1 MTLEPQA
8 GLAEV
13 LLVVA
18 VSSLFSIGGG
28 NGPLAVIQDRWV
40 ATGLLAP
47 PLFAWAIA
55 LGHLSPGPK
64 SGFLAGIG
72 YYMAGLPGA
81 LAAVLGIVLPTWLAC
96 AGVSRSFRRL
106 EPVIRRASLPA
117 SFVVAGMIAA
127 AAWDLAGPLE
137 PTIPDMLGIG
147 VAAALVGWRNVEP
160 ALVVLGA
167 AGLGLAWWALA
178 L

>member
-1 MTLEPQA
+1 MTPEPQV

-13 LLVVA
+13 LIVVA
-18 VSSLFSIGGG
+18 LSSLFSIGGG
-28 NGPLAVIQDRWV
+28 NGPLAIIQDRWV
-40 ATGLLAP
+40 ATGLLTP

-81 LAAVLGIVLPTWLAC
+81 VAAVVGIILPTCLAC
-96 AGVSRSFRRL
+96 VGVSRAFRRL

-117 SFVVAGMIAA
+117 AFVVAGMITA
-127 AAWDLAGPLE
+127 AAWELARPMELSAIE
-137 PTIPDMLGIG
+137 ILGVIL
-147 VAAALVGWRNVEP
+147 VAVLTGWRNAEP
-160 ALVVLGA
+160 AFVVLGA
-167 AGLGLAWWALA
+167 AGLGLFGWFLP

>member
-1 MTLEPQA
+1 MTPEHQP
-8 GLAEV
+8 GLTEV

-18 VSSLFSIGGG
+18 FSSLFSIGGG
-28 NGPLAVIQDRWV
+28 NGPLAIIQDRWV

-72 YYMAGLPGA
+72 YYMAGWPGA

-106 EPVIRRASLPA
+106 EPVIRRIGLPA
-117 SFVVAGMIAA
+117 TFVVAGMIAA
-127 AAWDLAGPLE
+127 AAWDLARPMELTVPE
-137 PTIPDMLGIG
+137 MLGAG
-147 VAAALVGWRNVEP
+147 LVTVLIAWRNVEP
-160 ALVVLGA
+160 ALVVLAA
-167 AGLGLAWWALA
+167 AGLGPLWWLVQG
-178 L
+178 